1 MQIVK
6 TTEVWVRFVSK
17 FYLIL
22 TNKGQVGA
30 FIGHI
35 FIVTISLFSSVRFL
49 YDDFMGQASTKETL
63 SGGSFMSVINVL
75 MQLRKVCNHPDL
87 FEGTSATTT
96 STSPSPHSTFTFS
109 SYLSLKEN
117 YKKKINQTHVI
128 PCSPRF
134 PLLRSSDR
142 ESVSHGRS
150 GLPLVLFRL
159 QSARKGAFGQP
170 QSRLSFAQFLRSG
183 EKRSQWLGM
192 STVRVRK

>member
-96 STSPSPHSTFTFS
+96 STSPSPHSAFTFS
-109 SYLSLKEN
+109 SYLS
-117 YKKKINQTHVI
+117 
-128 PCSPRF
+128 
-134 PLLRSSDR
+134 
-142 ESVSHGRS
+142 
-150 GLPLVLFRL
+150 
-159 QSARKGAFGQP
+159 
-170 QSRLSFAQFLRSG
+170 FL
-183 EKRSQWLGM
+183 
-192 STVRVRK
+192 